1 MKQKITR
8 RQKNISRL
16 LREKKMLQKDVLK
29 YSRKGRQNSMFKKC
43 KNAVIILL
51 CAYVLTGCS
60 SINVGGSGK
69 IGDITGGGGVN
80 IPIPQKDVGGEVK
93 NER

>member
-16 LREKKMLQKDVLK
+16 LREKKMLEKDVLR
-29 YSRKGRQNSMFKKC
+29 YSKK
-43 KNAVIILL
+43 
-51 CAYVLTGCS
+51 
-60 SINVGGSGK
+60 
-69 IGDITGGGGVN
+69 VN
-80 IPIPQKDVGGEVK
+80 REVR